1 LSTWTKT
8 FHPNSSDQNHIYHGS
23 TIKLG
28 RCSKRKPDYTTKLRK
43 PDYTTKLRKPDY
55 TTKLRKP
62 DYTTKLRKPTNEQ
75 TTNTSKKNVKAK

>member
-62 DYTTKLRKPTNEQ
+62 TNEQ